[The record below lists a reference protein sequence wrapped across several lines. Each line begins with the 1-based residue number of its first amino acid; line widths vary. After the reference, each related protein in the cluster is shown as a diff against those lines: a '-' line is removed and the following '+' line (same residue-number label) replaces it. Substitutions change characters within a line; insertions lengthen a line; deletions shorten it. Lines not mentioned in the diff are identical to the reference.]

1 MAARVKYLSQEW
13 RDDLE
18 KRLKSE
24 LPPEKMN
31 FLTSS
36 MLNMYRNCPDGKD
49 RFLYFKYEKGGLAE
63 LSVGLAGEVKE
74 LPVAEFVIT
83 GDYEVFSKMS
93 RAEMGSQRAL
103 MSGKLKLKGN
113 MVKALKLAAVSDRV
127 NKVLSQVPAE
137 Y

>member
-1 MAARVKYLSQEW
+1 M
-13 RDDLE
+13 
-18 KRLKSE
+18 
-24 LPPEKMN
+24 
-31 FLTSS
+31 
-36 MLNMYRNCPDGKD
+36 
-49 RFLYFKYEKGGLAE
+49 
-63 LSVGLAGEVKE
+63 SVGLAGEVKE

-83 GDYEVFSKMS
+83 GDYEVFSKIS

>member
-36 MLNMYRNCPDGKD
+36 MLNMYRIVRTGRTASCISSTRRGASPSCPWG
-49 RFLYFKYEKGGLAE
+49 
-63 LSVGLAGEVKE
+63 
-74 LPVAEFVIT
+74 
-83 GDYEVFSKMS
+83 S
-93 RAEMGSQRAL
+93 RER
-103 MSGKLKLKGN
+103 
-113 MVKALKLAAVSDRV
+113 
-127 NKVLSQVPAE
+127 
-137 Y
+137 